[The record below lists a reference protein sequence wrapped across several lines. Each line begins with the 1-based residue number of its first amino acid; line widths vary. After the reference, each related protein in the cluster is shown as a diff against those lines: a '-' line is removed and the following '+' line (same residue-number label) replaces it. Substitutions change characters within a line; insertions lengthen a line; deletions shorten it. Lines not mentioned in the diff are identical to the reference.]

1 MQVRFILHDCCHSQR
16 LTTSSYNIE
25 SRLFPSTNRILT
37 THTGSLPRPKDL
49 VELLWKRDADETVD
63 RNLFDARVAEAVY
76 DVVAAQIRAG
86 IDIVNDGEAGKVSYF
101 SYVVDRLTGF
111 AGSAEPSRAVPRDL
125 ADFPTYMALRETLT
139 GKRKR
144 LSRPVCTEPVSFRD
158 VEAVQT
164 DISNLRA
171 AAAQGAVEETFLSS
185 ASPGLIAMFLRNEYY
200 PKREEYLF
208 ALADAMKTEYQA
220 IVDTGILLQ
229 LDCPDLALS
238 YNAMHY
244 DEGVDAFRHRI
255 ADNIAALNHATR
267 DIPPES
273 MRMHLCWG
281 NYEGPHHHDIP
292 LKDIIDL
299 VLTARPAA
307 LSFEGANPRHQHEYV
322 LWDEVDLPEGKIIM
336 PGVIDSTTNFIEH
349 PDVVAQRIVRYAE
362 RVGRENVIPGSDCGF
377 GTGAGLGAV
386 DAEIVWAKLATL
398 AEGARRASAALWS

>member
-1 MQVRFILHDCCHSQR
+1 MKR
-16 LTTSSYNIE
+16 
-25 SRLFPSTNRILT
+25 STERILT
-37 THTGSLPRPKDL
+37 THTGSLPRPPDL
-49 VELLWKRDADETVD
+49 VDLLWRHDAGETID
-63 RNLFDARVAEAVY
+63 RSRFDTRVAEAVT

-111 AGSAEPSRAVPRDL
+111 AGNAAPPRAAPRDL
-125 ADFPTYMALRETLT
+125 ADFPNYMAIRETKT
-139 GKRKR
+139 GKRKK
-144 LSRPVCTEPVSFRD
+144 LSKPVCTEPIAFRG
-158 VEAVQT
+158 VAAVHT
-164 DISNLRA
+164 DISNLDA
-171 AAAQGAVEETFLSS
+171 AVAQEQPEATFLSS

-200 PKREEYLF
+200 PTREEYLF
-208 ALADAMKTEYQA
+208 ALADAMKTEYEA
-220 IVDTGILLQ
+220 ITDAGILLQ

-238 YNAMHY
+238 YNNMYY
-244 DEGVDAFRHRI
+244 DEGVDGFRRLI
-255 ADNIAALNHATR
+255 AENIAALNHATR
-267 DIPPES
+267 DIAPER

-292 LKDIIDL
+292 LKDIIDV

-322 LWDEVDLPEGKIIM
+322 LWDEVELPQDKIIM

-349 PDVVAQRIVRYAE
+349 PELVAQRIVRYAK

-386 DAEIVWAKLATL
+386 DSDIVWAKLAAL
-398 AEGARRASAALWS
+398 AQGAQLASEQLWAHDA